1 MAMGSFNGTGS
12 QMPTAEI
19 NMTPLVDV
27 MLVLLIIFMIT
38 APLMTH
44 SVKVDL
50 PRASST
56 PTPEK
61 PMTLQ
66 VAITA
71 DNKVFIGSEP
81 VDAAT
86 LETRFRD
93 AVGQDDAIDAGEC
106 VVGEDRRQR
115 DGEAGGSHDQGFA
128 NRTGD
133 LLQRRLAGHADG
145 DQCVVDA
152 PDGTEQADERRGG
165 AGRGEEGQTV
175 FHAGLS
181 RRQLLTQR
189 PFHLF

>member
-66 VAITA
+66 LSITA
-71 DNKVFIGSEP
+71 DNVIHVGADAISGS
-81 VDAAT
+81 A
-86 LETRFRD
+86 LEARFRD
-93 AVGQDDAIDAGEC
+93 AVAQDANVELHLKADKVTRYETVAETMSAARRAGISKIGF
-106 VVGEDRRQR
+106 VTQPGET
-115 DGEAGGSHDQGFA
+115 
-128 NRTGD
+128 N
-133 LLQRRLAGHADG
+133 
-145 DQCVVDA
+145 
-152 PDGTEQADERRGG
+152 
-165 AGRGEEGQTV
+165 
-175 FHAGLS
+175 
-181 RRQLLTQR
+181 
-189 PFHLF
+189 

>member
-66 VAITA
+66 VAINA
-71 DNKVFIGSEP
+71 DNVIHVGNEA
-81 VDAAT
+81 VAAGD
-86 LETRFRD
+86 LEARFRTAVAED
-93 AVGQDDAIDAGEC
+93 ANVELHLRA
-106 VVGEDRRQR
+106 DRATRY
-115 DGEAGGSHDQGFA
+115 ETVAETMSA
-128 NRTGD
+128 A
-133 LLQRRLAGHADG
+133 RR
-145 DQCVVDA
+145 
-152 PDGTEQADERRGG
+152 
-165 AGRGEEGQTV
+165 
-175 FHAGLS
+175 AGLAKIGFV
-181 RRQLLTQR
+181 TQ
-189 PFHLF
+189 PGSGE